1 MMEKRESLRFT
12 WLILFYCVLFMLLLA
27 ALYALYLAAMPKR
40 NAGAL
45 YAAASPR
52 EVRVIVDAGHG
63 GRDGGATGVTGLLEK
78 ELNLEISNT
87 LGDILLAAGVET
99 RLTRRADSL
108 VCDEIDPTLKG
119 KLKQTDL
126 KNRAALAAAF
136 PQALFISIH
145 MNNFPVEKY
154 SGLQVYYSV
163 NNENSLTLATLI
175 QSRVAETLQPD
186 NTRRVK
192 AAGSNIFL
200 LDRIHSP
207 AVLVECGFLS
217 NYAESKKLADAAYRK
232 ELAALLAVC
241 LMQNLREQP

>member
-1 MMEKRESLRFT
+1 MDKRESLRFT
-12 WLILFYCVLFMLLLA
+12 WRILLYCFVFSLLLA
-27 ALYALYLAAMPKR
+27 VLYALYCAMVPEQ
-40 NAGAL
+40 NTGAL

-63 GRDGGATGVTGLLEK
+63 GRDGGATGVTGLVEK
-78 ELNLEISNT
+78 DLNLEISNT
-87 LGDILLAAGVET
+87 LGDMLLAAGIET

-108 VCDEIDPTLKG
+108 VCDESDPALKG
-119 KLKQTDL
+119 RLKQTDL
-126 KNRAALAAAF
+126 KNRAALAASF
-136 PQALFISIH
+136 PQALFVSIH

-192 AAGSNIFL
+192 AAGSNIFI
-200 LDRIHSP
+200 LDRIQSP

-217 NYAESKKLADAAYRK
+217 NYAESERLADKTYRK
-232 ELAALLAVC
+232 ELAAVLAVC
-241 LMQNLREQP
+241 LMQNLHEQS